1 MYSIIRWDTTAIE
14 LFLSGAKMRTGLS
27 LPMCSFYARVKERIK
42 LFFTL
47 MIQDLILKLAVV
59 RVERPSWGLES
70 IVVKNE
76 FTELSYVLSIKT
88 FSICG

>member
-47 MIQDLILKLAVV
+47 MIQDF
-59 RVERPSWGLES
+59 
-70 IVVKNE
+70 N
-76 FTELSYVLSIKT
+76 IKT
-88 FSICG
+88 CCC